1 VNRLKEWKHLLI
13 PDAIQ
18 SVYVLL
24 PAGCLDGSG
33 NMVRSWPTNQSPE
46 CNMKRIEF
54 LHFLHFFIFA
64 IFGFWGY
71 IKNNVL
77 AVVFLFSYLQ

>member
-1 VNRLKEWKHLLI
+1 MNRLKEWKHLLI

-33 NMVRSWPTNQSPE
+33 NMVRSWPTNQSPGRDIE
-46 CNMKRIEF
+46 KDRDFGICN
-54 LHFLHFFIFA
+54 LGLVC
-64 IFGFWGY
+64 Y
-71 IKNNVL
+71 IKNNILV
-77 AVVFLFSYLQ
+77 VVFWFSYLQ

>member
-46 CNMKRIEF
+46 CDIERIEF
-54 LHFLHFFIFA
+54 LHLC
-64 IFGFWGY
+64 
-71 IKNNVL
+71 NVWL
-77 AVVFLFSYLQ
+77 LGLYEK